1 MIQATNQRGAAPAS
15 PTTMRRRTVVLGLA
29 AVAAVAFS
37 VLQGG
42 HAAKRAPPAHATFD
56 LKPWLTANTCQA
68 SSSDPTDLARRAGQL
83 NQMAQ
88 ARMQRAVFVTSEAL
102 RATSLLA
109 EAQLCAEQAQDTGD
123 ANRFREQWLR
133 WKGDITSRFQGH
145 RLRLDLALQAQRG
158 ADALV
163 EIKALR
169 NLLAG
174 IGPSAVTDSAL
185 GKLWS
190 ELEFEQRRITAKAQ
204 KK

>member
-1 MIQATNQRGAAPAS
+1 
-15 PTTMRRRTVVLGLA
+15 
-29 AVAAVAFS
+29 
-37 VLQGG
+37 
-42 HAAKRAPPAHATFD
+42 
-56 LKPWLTANTCQA
+56 
-68 SSSDPTDLARRAGQL
+68 
-83 NQMAQ
+83 
-88 ARMQRAVFVTSEAL
+88 
-102 RATSLLA
+102 LLA
-109 EAQLCAEQAQDTGD
+109 EAQLCAEQAQATAD
-123 ANRFREQWLR
+123 ANRLHEQWLR

-145 RLRLDLALQAQRG
+145 RLRLDLALKAQRDT
-158 ADALV
+158 DALV